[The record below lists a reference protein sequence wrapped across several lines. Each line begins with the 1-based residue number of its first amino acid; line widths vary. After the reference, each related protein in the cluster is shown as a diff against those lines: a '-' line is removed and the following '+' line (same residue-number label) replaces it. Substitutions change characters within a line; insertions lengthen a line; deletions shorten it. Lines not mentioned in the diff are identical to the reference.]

1 MTVPEPAADDA
12 AVLDAALDAVLLASR
27 TLVAISAQSIASV
40 LDEVDV
46 MQFRI
51 LVVAASQ
58 GPCSLG
64 GVAGA
69 GGRHVS
75 TASRACD
82 RLTAMGLLNRSAS
95 ANDRRNLE
103 LTLTPDG
110 EALVGS
116 VLRHRRDALRPVLE
130 KLGPRRNKRLT
141 TALRDFAGAAGEPSD
156 RALWAMGWATDP
168 DPTHKPNIDPS
179 IDEEAP

>member
-1 MTVPEPAADDA
+1 MSVPEPAQDDA
-12 AVLDAALDAVLLASR
+12 DVLDAALDAVLLASR

-51 LVVAASQ
+51 LVVAASR

-64 GVAGA
+64 DVAEAVGL
-69 GGRHVS
+69 HVS

-82 RLTAMGLLNRSAS
+82 RMDAMGLLNRTAS
-95 ANDRRNLE
+95 PNDRRNLE

-110 EALVGS
+110 EALVAS

-130 KLGPRRNKRLT
+130 KLGRRRSQRLT

-156 RALWAMGWATDP
+156 RALWAMGWATEP
-168 DPTHKPNIDPS
+168 EPIEKETQT
-179 IDEEAP
+179 

>member
-1 MTVPEPAADDA
+1 MTDRDPLEDA
-12 AVLDAALDAVLLASR
+12 LSAVLAASR
-27 TLVAISAQSIASV
+27 TLVAISTESMGHV
-40 LDEVDV
+40 LDELDV
-46 MQFRI
+46 IQFRV
-51 LVVAASQ
+51 LVVAASR

-64 GVAGA
+64 GVAEAVGL
-69 GGRHVS
+69 HVS

-130 KLGPRRNKRLT
+130 KLGPRRNK
-141 TALRDFAGAAGEPSD
+141 
-156 RALWAMGWATDP
+156 
-168 DPTHKPNIDPS
+168 
-179 IDEEAP
+179 

>member
-1 MTVPEPAADDA
+1 MSVPERAVDDA
-12 AVLDAALDAVLLASR
+12 DVLDAALDAVLLASR

-40 LDEVDV
+40 ENEVDV
-46 MQFRI
+46 MQFRV
-51 LVVAASQ
+51 LVVVASR

-64 GVAGA
+64 VVAEAVGL
-69 GGRHVS
+69 HVS

-82 RLTAMGLLNRSAS
+82 RLSAMGLLDRSS
-95 ANDRRNLE
+95 SPNDRRNLQ

-141 TALRDFAGAAGEPSD
+141 VALREFAGAAGEPSD
-156 RALWAMGWATDP
+156 RALWAMGWATEP
-168 DPTHKPNIDPS
+168 EPIEKETQT
-179 IDEEAP
+179 

>member
-27 TLVAISAQSIASV
+27 TLVAISAQSIASG

-64 GVAGA
+64 GIAEAVGL
-69 GGRHVS
+69 HVS

-82 RLTAMGLLNRSAS
+82 RLTAVGLLNRSAA
-95 ANDRRNLE
+95 ANDRRDLE
-103 LTLTPDG
+103 LLLTPAGAQRPPRRRTGAHPGRRRAGRERAAASPRGAAAGPG
-110 EALVGS
+110 EA
-116 VLRHRRDALRPVLE
+116 RP
-130 KLGPRRNKRLT
+130 
-141 TALRDFAGAAGEPSD
+141 AAEQTPHD
-156 RALWAMGWATDP
+156 
-168 DPTHKPNIDPS
+168 
-179 IDEEAP
+179 

>member
-64 GVAGA
+64 GVAEAVGL
-69 GGRHVS
+69 HVS

-82 RLTAMGLLNRSAS
+82 RLTAMRLLERAS
-95 ANDRRNLE
+95 SPADRRNLE
-103 LTLTPDG
+103 LTLAPQG
-110 EALVGS
+110 EALVGR
-116 VLRHRRDALRPVLE
+116 VLRARRAPPPPVLG
-130 KLGPRRNKRLT
+130 KTTRRPPR
-141 TALRDFAGAAGEPSD
+141 P
-156 RALWAMGWATDP
+156 ATP
-168 DPTHKPNIDPS
+168 PPR
-179 IDEEAP
+179 

>member
-1 MTVPEPAADDA
+1 MSVPEPAQDDA
-12 AVLDAALDAVLLASR
+12 DVLDAALDAVLLASR

-64 GVAGA
+64 GVAEAVGL
-69 GGRHVS
+69 HVS

-110 EALVGS
+110 EDLVGQVLRRRREALRS
-116 VLRHRRDALRPVLE
+116 VLE
-130 KLGPRRNKRLT
+130 RLT
-141 TALRDFAGAAGEPSD
+141 PRKQRRLAG
-156 RALWAMGWATDP
+156 
-168 DPTHKPNIDPS
+168 
-179 IDEEAP
+179 

>member
-64 GVAGA
+64 GVAEAVGL
-69 GGRHVS
+69 HVS
-75 TASRACD
+75 TASRTCD
-82 RLTAMGLLNRSAS
+82 RLVAMGLLERAASSA
-95 ANDRRNLE
+95 DRRNLE
-103 LTLTPDG
+103 LTLSPDG
-110 EALVGS
+110 EALVGR
-116 VLRHRRDALRPVLE
+116 VLRARRAALKPVLE
-130 KLGPRRNKRLT
+130 KLSARQQRRLT
-141 TALRDFAGAAGEPSD
+141 TALRDFAEAAGEPSD
-156 RALWAMGWATDP
+156 RALWAMGWTTDP
-168 DPTHKPNIDPS
+168 EPNGAPTR
-179 IDEEAP
+179 EED

>member
-1 MTVPEPAADDA
+1 MTDREPLEDA
-12 AVLDAALDAVLLASR
+12 LSAVLAASR
-27 TLVAISAQSIASV
+27 TLVAISTESMGHV

-46 MQFRI
+46 MQFRV
-51 LVVAASQ
+51 LVVVASR

-64 GVAGA
+64 VVAEAVGL
-69 GGRHVS
+69 HVS

-82 RLTAMGLLNRSAS
+82 RLSAMGLLDRSS
-95 ANDRRNLE
+95 SPNDRRNLQ

-141 TALRDFAGAAGEPSD
+141 TALR
-156 RALWAMGWATDP
+156 
-168 DPTHKPNIDPS
+168 
-179 IDEEAP
+179 